1 MSGGGEAMLYPYR
14 PAGEHRLPGLRPG
27 GAAGPGA
34 LLGLMRDVGQLF
46 DCEPVVLQRP
56 DSPALLLFYPDTVFP
71 WRDLAEVC
79 GGALAGLYKGA
90 FFVLRAAHD
99 ARAGYRAVSRR
110 HLLPRLEGDDR
121 EILAAC
127 IGRKAFLDADR
138 AALDEGYRAL
148 IRWCG
153 KILRECGGAVASV

>member
-79 GGALAGLYKGA
+79 GGALAGLEGLWPVTA
-90 FFVLRAAHD
+90 GDRRAAGR
-99 ARAGYRAVSRR
+99 RACGRR
-110 HLLPRLEGDDR
+110 RSHPP
-121 EILAAC
+121 
-127 IGRKAFLDADR
+127 
-138 AALDEGYRAL
+138 ALGVRPAL
-148 IRWCG
+148 
-153 KILRECGGAVASV
+153 

>member
-27 GAAGPGA
+27 CAAGPGA

-71 WRDLAEVC
+71 L
-79 GGALAGLYKGA
+79 
-90 FFVLRAAHD
+90 
-99 ARAGYRAVSRR
+99 S
-110 HLLPRLEGDDR
+110 
-121 EILAAC
+121 
-127 IGRKAFLDADR
+127 
-138 AALDEGYRAL
+138 L
-148 IRWCG
+148 IH
-153 KILRECGGAVASV
+153 I

>member
-27 GAAGPGA
+27 CAAGPGA

-79 GGALAGLYKGA
+79 GGALAGL
-90 FFVLRAAHD
+90 
-99 ARAGYRAVSRR
+99 
-110 HLLPRLEGDDR
+110 
-121 EILAAC
+121 
-127 IGRKAFLDADR
+127 
-138 AALDEGYRAL
+138 ALSL
-148 IRWCG
+148 IH
-153 KILRECGGAVASV
+153 I

>member
-1 MSGGGEAMLYPYR
+1 MLYPYR

-27 GAAGPGA
+27 CAAGPGA

-79 GGALAGLYKGA
+79 GGALAGLAGFWPVTVYGTTA
-90 FFVLRAAHD
+90 RRETGELRAAVRADGAAVIRLRSVSGQPFEQLIGLCLHVEMD
-99 ARAGYRAVSRR
+99 TPARA
-110 HLLPRLEGDDR
+110 
-121 EILAAC
+121 AAW
-127 IGRKAFLDADR
+127 
-138 AALDEGYRAL
+138 AALCA
-148 IRWCG
+148 
-153 KILRECGGAVASV
+153 